1 MERKYESLSTYL
13 MLAKKIIN
21 KFAPKFIVKHMLN
34 DEDAI
39 SDVAVALMN
48 ADKNFDPDRQGTNN
62 FKKTLYSYRN
72 QCGLWAIKTYV
83 TKQYKT
89 KKVNSLDYVFDDDN
103 NTLYSTIPDSKNKD
117 PLTILIDNEQ
127 KDNTESDIA
136 FILNS
141 DILNDKQKDQIR
153 MYYFENK
160 SLAEIGK
167 EYGVTREA
175 IRQSIKRALSSIRTL
190 AQ

>member
-21 KFAPKFIVKHMLN
+21 KFAPKFIVKNMLN

-48 ADKNFDPDRQGTNN
+48 ADKNFDPDRQGANN

-83 TKQYKT
+83 TKQYKS
-89 KKVNSLDYVFDDDN
+89 KKINSLDYVFDDDN
-103 NTLYSTIPDSKNKD
+103 NTLYSTIPDPKNKD
-117 PLTILIDNEQ
+117 PLTILIDNEHQ
-127 KDNTESDIA
+127 DNTESDIA

-175 IRQSIKRALSSIRTL
+175 IRQSIKRALNSIRTL